1 MMLLK
6 MVERSIGL
14 VSTLILARVLT
25 PADFGL
31 VAMAMSVVGLT
42 ELMGAFG
49 FDVAIIQNQNAERKH
64 YDTAWTFNVLFS
76 VATAALLLALTYFA
90 AAFYK
95 EPRLYYVLPALAVG
109 ALVAGF
115 ENIGTVNFRKHMD
128 FKQEFRFL
136 FFKRIATF
144 VITIVLA
151 LTFRSYW
158 ALVIGIVSGK
168 LISVMISYFL
178 HEFRPRFSLVASAEF
193 FHFSKWLFLSN
204 LVLFIQNKSDSFI
217 LGRAVGAYELGL
229 YNVSSEI
236 AVMPSTEFIAPINRA
251 VFPAYSKLSVDLP
264 ALREKFLEVFGMI
277 AIICLPI
284 SVGLACVADTAVAVL
299 LGKQWAAAVP
309 LLQIFAVCG
318 LTSALQS
325 NLVLVIVARGMPKAN
340 TMMSAGMLVVY
351 LPLLVYSAMHYGVF
365 GAAWVHLVMSVIVLI
380 PLHIVFFRL
389 IELRGAS
396 YLGTLWRPFAGAS
409 GMAAAVLSARAGLDA
424 YLIHFPPLMAL
435 IVYVLVGA
443 AAYVGVVLALW
454 HVAGKPAGAE
464 ANILAT
470 VTGRL
475 RRLKA
480 APSV

>member
-1 MMLLK
+1 
-6 MVERSIGL
+6 
-14 VSTLILARVLT
+14 
-25 PADFGL
+25 
-31 VAMAMSVVGLT
+31 
-42 ELMGAFG
+42 
-49 FDVAIIQNQNAERKH
+49 
-64 YDTAWTFNVLFS
+64 
-76 VATAALLLALTYFA
+76 
-90 AAFYK
+90 
-95 EPRLYYVLPALAVG
+95 
-109 ALVAGF
+109 
-115 ENIGTVNFRKHMD
+115 
-128 FKQEFRFL
+128 
-136 FFKRIATF
+136 
-144 VITIVLA
+144 
-151 LTFRSYW
+151 
-158 ALVIGIVSGK
+158 
-168 LISVMISYFL
+168 
-178 HEFRPRFSLVASAEF
+178 
-193 FHFSKWLFLSN
+193 
-204 LVLFIQNKSDSFI
+204 
-217 LGRAVGAYELGL
+217 
-229 YNVSSEI
+229 
-236 AVMPSTEFIAPINRA
+236 
-251 VFPAYSKLSVDLP
+251 
-264 ALREKFLEVFGMI
+264 
-277 AIICLPI
+277 
-284 SVGLACVADTAVAVL
+284 VL